1 MGEPCCVAR
10 WFVTEGLAATASRE
24 SSRDRHQCVLA
35 EQLAVC
41 ACSGS
46 YDETNSGTEAAL

>member
-10 WFVTEGLAATASRE
+10 WFVTE
-24 SSRDRHQCVLA
+24 DRHQCVLA

-41 ACSGS
+41 ACSSS